1 MKNAKLAK
9 LINSCGLTDFQ
20 KRVLFAT
27 LDIKRGHVR
36 TYKQIAAQIGNRNAY
51 RAVGTALRK
60 NPFPIIVPC
69 HRVIKSD
76 GTLGRYSNGGTGKKG
91 ALLEKEGINIMFR

>member
-1 MKNAKLAK
+1 MKNARLAER
-9 LINSCGLTDFQ
+9 INSYDGLTDFQ
-20 KRVLFAT
+20 KKVLFAT
-27 LDIKRGHVR
+27 LTIKKGHVK
-36 TYKQIAAQIGNRNAY
+36 TYRQIAEQIEHRNAY

-76 GTLGRYSNGGTGKKG
+76 GSLGRYGNADTGQKRI
-91 ALLEKEGINIMFR
+91 LLEKEGFKINA